1 MSEKFQVLLST
12 TYGEWVKV
20 EADNKDEA
28 LEKAEAGD
36 WEEIA
41 DSKMV
46 DREVTGDVRCWVD
59 IETGARG
66 LLEGGWKH
74 FP

>member
-1 MSEKFQVLLST
+1 MSKKAFEVLLST

-20 EADNKDEA
+20 EADNYDEA
-28 LEKAEAGD
+28 LEKVEAGD

-41 DSKMV
+41 DSSMV
-46 DREVTGDVRCWVD
+46 DRTVTGDVRWKRVGR
-59 IETGARG
+59 EN
-66 LLEGGWKH
+66 EGGWKH

>member
-1 MSEKFQVLLST
+1 MSKKEFEVLLST

-28 LEKAEAGD
+28 LEKVEAGD

-46 DREVTGDVRCWVD
+46 DRTPTGDVRCKV
-59 IETGARG
+59 
-66 LLEGGWKH
+66 EGGWKH

>member
-1 MSEKFQVLLST
+1 MSKNFQVLLST

-20 EADNKDEA
+20 DADNKDEA
-28 LEKAEAGD
+28 LEKVEAGD

-46 DREVTGDVRCWVD
+46 DRTVTGDVRWKRVGR
-59 IETGARG
+59 EN
-66 LLEGGWKH
+66 EGGWKR

>member
-1 MSEKFQVLLST
+1 MSKKFQVLLST

-41 DSKMV
+41 DSEMV
-46 DREVTGDVRCWVD
+46 DRTVTGDVRSRVP
-59 IETGARG
+59 GAT
-66 LLEGGWKH
+66 EHPFWMH
-74 FP
+74 YD

>member
-1 MSEKFQVLLST
+1 MSKKFEVLLST

-41 DSKMV
+41 DSEIV
-46 DREVTGDVRCWVD
+46 DRTPTGDVRWEVED
-59 IETGARG
+59 
-66 LLEGGWKH
+66 GWKH

>member
-1 MSEKFQVLLST
+1 MSKAFEVLLST

-46 DREVTGDVRCWVD
+46 DREVTGDVRCKV
-59 IETGARG
+59 
-66 LLEGGWKH
+66 EGGWKH
-74 FP
+74 YGTWEDVVM